1 MATSSMM
8 TPWREYPGTRART
21 SILLLPGGERPL
33 DSLTDEPAQP
43 DLLGRLDDELRSH
56 RAVPMDLRTPVAA
69 IGSNAAPEVV
79 RTKLLAA
86 GLTPIVPMVC
96 GRLHNLRI
104 SLSAHVS
111 LPGFVPAA
119 PAWVAGDVAQVVV
132 GWFDAEQ
139 LARIDITEPNYD
151 RIWLPARDHR
161 LDLPGWPDLGGVD
174 GAGAGVDVY
183 RSKRGVLAGPDG
195 PWHLRPQPELSATFA
210 KLGIEPWVT
219 KSPLDAARALA
230 GSGELRA
237 QARRE
242 FRRLNLVRLAW
253 G

>member
-1 MATSSMM
+1 M
-8 TPWREYPGTRART
+8 E
-21 SILLLPGGERPL
+21 
-33 DSLTDEPAQP
+33 
-43 DLLGRLDDELRSH
+43 
-56 RAVPMDLRTPVAA
+56 LRTPVAA

-79 RTKLLAA
+79 RTKLVAA
-86 GLTPIVPMVC
+86 GIPPIVPMVC
-96 GRLHNLRI
+96 GQLHNLRI

-139 LARIDITEPNYD
+139 LARLDVTEPNYD
-151 RIWLPARDHR
+151 RIRLSAVDHR
-161 LDLPGWPDLGGVD
+161 LDLPGWPGLGGVEGAGAGVEGAGAGVEGAGAGVEGAGASVE

-183 RSKRGVLAGPDG
+183 RSRWGVLAGPDG

-210 KLGIEPWVT
+210 KLGIEPWVS

-230 GSGELRA
+230 GSGELRT

-242 FRRLNLVRLAW
+242 LRRRNLVRSTA
-253 G
+253 